1 MVKFVRVLNIF
12 MASHEIV
19 VRSGRQLDRAAL
31 SRFDFHPDRSPVKV
45 SCYVQASHPRSCLN
59 GEHEKARPAN
69 SKTEMF
75 QPPEG
80 WEEPR
85 TERARK
91 YSCSSSQQHC
101 TVYCIQNN
109 TIQMRNVISNCFR
122 KAFIDIGQ
130 NATMAFDLVD
140 FIKLRLMYGLPWWF
154 SGQDAGSQ
162 CRVLAFDPWSE
173 D

>member
-1 MVKFVRVLNIF
+1 MKWLSGLEDSWTEQHFLDLIF
-12 MASHEIV
+12 TLTEAQWRWAAMSRPAIRGLASTGSMKRHALPPARQRCSNHLRDGRSHEQNV
-19 VRSGRQLDRAAL
+19 PESTHVLHL
-31 SRFDFHPDRSPVKV
+31 SNT
-45 SCYVQASHPRSCLN
+45 A
-59 GEHEKARPAN
+59 
-69 SKTEMF
+69 
-75 QPPEG
+75 
-80 WEEPR
+80 
-85 TERARK
+85 
-91 YSCSSSQQHC
+91 
-101 TVYCIQNN
+101 VYCIQNT